1 MHQPFT
7 AQLVLAAYTQ
17 AIFPMGNDDGSIYWY
32 SPDPRC
38 IIDLDDFHASKRL
51 MRTYRSGKFEM
62 RVNSAW
68 DDVIRMCAKR
78 DSTWITDEIIRV
90 YTELHEMGFA
100 HSVEAFYND
109 KLAGGLYGVAVG
121 GAFMG
126 ESMFHV
132 ETDASK
138 ISLVYLVER
147 MKERNF
153 ILLDS
158 QYMTDHLGTFSARN
172 IPRSEYMRRLKE
184 ALNRDCHFDD
194 DYSRAN
200 PITDALRQ
208 F

>member
-38 IIDLDDFHASKRL
+38 IIDLEDFHASRRL
-51 MRTYRSGKFEM
+51 MRTFRSGKFDM
-62 RVNSAW
+62 RVNTAW

-100 HSVEAFYND
+100 HSVEAFY
-109 KLAGGLYGVAVG
+109 KGQLAGGLYGVAVG

-138 ISLVYLVER
+138 VSLVYLVER

-153 ILLDS
+153 TLLDS
-158 QYMTDHLGTFSARN
+158 QYMTEHLGTFSARN
-172 IPRSEYMRRLKE
+172 IPRSEYVRRLKD
-184 ALNRDCHFDD
+184 ALNRDCRFDD
-194 DYSRAN
+194 DQSRSN
-200 PITDALRQ
+200 PLTHALRQ

>member
-51 MRTYRSGKFEM
+51 MRTYRSGKFDM

-68 DDVIRMCAKR
+68 DEVIRLCAR
-78 DSTWITDEIIRV
+78 RESTWITDEIIRV

-100 HSVEAFYND
+100 HSVEAFQNN
-109 KLAGGLYGVAVG
+109 KLVGGLYGVAVG

-126 ESMFHV
+126 ESMFHLA
-132 ETDASK
+132 TDASK
-138 ISLVYLVER
+138 VSLVYLVER

-153 ILLDS
+153 TLLDS
-158 QYMTDHLGTFSARN
+158 QYMTEHLGTLSARN
-172 IPRSEYMRRLKE
+172 IPRSEYMRRLKD

-194 DYSRAN
+194 DNSRPN
-200 PITDALRQ
+200 PVNDALRQ

>member
-1 MHQPFT
+1 
-7 AQLVLAAYTQ
+7 
-17 AIFPMGNDDGSIYWY
+17 MGNDDGSIYWY

-38 IIDLDDFHASKRL
+38 IIDLDDFHASRRL
-51 MRTYRSGKFEM
+51 MRTYRNGKFDM
-62 RVNSAW
+62 RVNTAW
-68 DDVIRMCAKR
+68 DDVIRMCAQR

-100 HSVEAFYND
+100 HSVEAFY
-109 KLAGGLYGVAVG
+109 KGQLAGGLYGVAVG

-138 ISLVYLVER
+138 VSLVYLVER

-153 ILLDS
+153 TLLDS
-158 QYMTDHLGTFSARN
+158 QYMTEHLGTFSARN
-172 IPRSEYMRRLKE
+172 IPKSEYMRRLKD
-184 ALNRDCHFDD
+184 ALNRDCRFDD
-194 DYSRAN
+194 DQSRSTPLTN
-200 PITDALRQ
+200 ALRQ

>member
-1 MHQPFT
+1 VNQPFT

-38 IIDLDDFHASKRL
+38 IIDIEDFHAPKRL
-51 MRTYRSGKFEM
+51 MRTYRQGKFEM
-62 RVNSAW
+62 RVNTAW
-68 DDVIRMCAKR
+68 EEVLRMCAKR
-78 DSTWITDEIIRV
+78 ESTWITDEIFRV

-100 HSVEAFYND
+100 HSVEAYYKG

-138 ISLVYLVER
+138 VSLVYLVER
-147 MKERNF
+147 MRERKF
-153 ILLDS
+153 TLLDS

-172 IPRSEYMRRLKE
+172 IPRSEYIRRLKE
-184 ALNRDCHFDD
+184 ALNQDCRFDD
-194 DYSRAN
+194 EQKRST
-200 PITDALRQ
+200 PLGDAWS
-208 F
+208 